1 MMTVQRVRKTKYFV
15 ALAVSLLAVLF
26 LGINKAEAASK
37 LALFNFE
44 TASDMK
50 IAKGTKIDLAGD
62 KKASSWTSSNSKVV
76 KVSKS
81 GVATAVKTGK
91 AVISAKINGQK
102 EECQIT
108 VVKDVVKGSSYLKKV
123 NKTWENPDNGKKVTV
138 KSGNLKKGL
147 DDFLSYVERE
157 NDDEVVYKKG
167 SKIIAVEEDSAG
179 ATVYFEA
186 LGVLDGKEQKF
197 PCVAVFTNDY
207 EHEQYDYALMFQ
219 PVIWI
224 TDDNQLLYGAG
235 CFWYA

>member
-1 MMTVQRVRKTKYFV
+1 MTVQRVRKTKYFV

-108 VVKDVVKGSSYLKKV
+108 VVKDVVK
-123 NKTWENPDNGKKVTV
+123 
-138 KSGNLKKGL
+138 
-147 DDFLSYVERE
+147 
-157 NDDEVVYKKG
+157 
-167 SKIIAVEEDSAG
+167 
-179 ATVYFEA
+179 
-186 LGVLDGKEQKF
+186 
-197 PCVAVFTNDY
+197 
-207 EHEQYDYALMFQ
+207 
-219 PVIWI
+219 
-224 TDDNQLLYGAG
+224 
-235 CFWYA
+235 